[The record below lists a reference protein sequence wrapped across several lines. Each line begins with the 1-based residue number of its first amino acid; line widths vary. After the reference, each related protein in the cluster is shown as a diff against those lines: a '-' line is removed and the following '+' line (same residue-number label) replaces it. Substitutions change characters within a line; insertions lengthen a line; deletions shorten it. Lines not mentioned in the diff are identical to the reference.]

1 MNIAEWTLKNQVVN
15 WVLTLVLGIVGF
27 LVFTNLS
34 RLEDPEFTIK
44 EATIVTPY
52 PGASAAEVE
61 TEVTDL
67 MERAAQ
73 ELGQLDYVESRS
85 SRNLSIVKV
94 FIKDKY
100 DKHTLPQVWDELRR
114 KVNDYQSQLPPGA
127 GPSSV
132 NDDFGDV
139 YGIYYAMTGGGYS
152 YPELYRVAKF
162 LRRELLT
169 VQDVKRINFWGVP
182 KETVYIEMKREKMA
196 EFGVSPEEIYAAL
209 GAKNVASYTGYLSV
223 GAERIALNPTGEF
236 KSEQEFGELM
246 IKARGGGQQL
256 VFLRDVASIV
266 RGIEDPVSKVLRYD
280 GQPAIGFTI
289 STAQGGNV
297 VAMGKAVNRKLEQLW
312 PQVPAGITLN
322 VVSHQADAVTVA
334 IDGFLISLI
343 QAVAIVIVVL
353 IVFMGFRSAVIIGTV
368 LVITIMGTFIFMGL
382 LEVTLERISLGA
394 LIIALGMLVDNAI
407 VVTDGM
413 RVRMEQGDSALDA
426 SKAVVGQT
434 AMPLLG
440 ATAVAVAAFAAIG
453 LSQDKT
459 GEYTSSLFTV
469 ILVSL
474 SMSWFTAVT
483 TTPLLCKL
491 LLKTRAP
498 GDGIQADPYDSRF
511 YHKYRGFLAL
521 CIRYRVITIAVVIA
535 VFAAS
540 IYGFGQVKRSFFPDS
555 TRPQFYVDIWYPEG
569 TDIDETA
576 RRLSQV
582 EQQLQRYTGVTHLVT
597 QIGGGS
603 PRFLLTYSPEFN
615 YSSFARIMIDV
626 DDYRLIPTLMT
637 DIQADLEQRLPDATV
652 NTRAFILGP
661 ATGGKIQLRLIGPDG
676 GELRTMADT
685 AFAIIERDPATRGL
699 RSEWREQVKV
709 VRPIMAETQAIRAGI
724 ERPDISSAMLL
735 SSDGIQTGL
744 YRERDELFPVVARA
758 PLSERGDLDNLDQ
771 IPIWSPVAQ
780 RMLPLG
786 QVVTGFDTQFED
798 AHIWR
803 RNRVKTLR
811 LHWDNRNGLSS
822 ELLQRVKSKVEKA
835 LNVDVDAALSR
846 PPGSTAPQA
855 HTAETIPIAWSGMIP
870 IKDKPG
876 YFIGWGGENED
887 SVRSQSSIFA
897 SLPIFLGLMMFITL
911 ALFNSIGKTLVIWL
925 TVPLA
930 IIGVALGL
938 LTFSQPFGF
947 MAMLGFMSLSGMLIK
962 NAVVLVDQIT
972 IELADGKAPYQA
984 ILDSGV
990 SRLIPV
996 SMAALTT
1003 ILGLVPLL
1011 GDAFFVAMAVTI
1023 MFGLGVATVL
1033 TLVIV
1038 PVFYATIFNV
1048 KLEDPNG

>member
-15 WVLTLVLGIVGF
+15 WVLTLALGIIGF
-27 LVFTNLS
+27 LVFNNLS

-114 KVNDYQSQLPPGA
+114 KVNDYQNRLPPGA

-139 YGIYYAMTGGGYS
+139 YGIYYAMTGNGYS

-182 KETVYIEMKREKMA
+182 KEAIYVEMKREKMT
-196 EFGVSPEEIYAAL
+196 EFGVSPGDIYAAL
-209 GAKNVASYTGYLSV
+209 GAKNIASYTGYLTA

-236 KSEQEFGELM
+236 KSEQEFGNLM
-246 IKARGGGQQL
+246 IKARGDGRQL

-266 RGIEDPVSKVLRYD
+266 RGFEDPVSKVLRYD
-280 GQPAIGFTI
+280 GEPAIGFTI

-297 VAMGKAVNRKLEQLW
+297 VEMGQAVNNKLQQLW
-312 PQVPAGITLN
+312 PQVPAGIALN

-353 IVFMGFRSAVIIGTV
+353 VLFMGLRSAVIIGTV
-368 LVITIMGTFIFMGL
+368 LVITILGTFIFMGL

-413 RVRMEQGDSALDA
+413 RVRMEQGESALDA
-426 SKAVVGQT
+426 AKAVVGQT

-498 GDGIQADPYDSRF
+498 GDGEQADPYDSLF
-511 YHKYRGFLAL
+511 YRKYRGFLAL
-521 CIRYRVITIAVVIA
+521 CIRYRLITIAVVIA
-535 VFAAS
+535 VFVAS
-540 IYGFGQVKRSFFPDS
+540 VYGFGQVKRSFFPDS
-555 TRPQFYVDIWYPEG
+555 TRPQFYVDVWYPEG
-569 TDIDETA
+569 TDIDDTT
-576 RRLSQV
+576 RRLLQI
-582 EQQLQRYTGVTHLVT
+582 EQQLKQYPGVTHLVT

-615 YSSFARIMIDV
+615 YPSFARIMIDV
-626 DDYRLIPTLMT
+626 DDYRLIPALMT

-661 ATGGKIQLRLIGPDG
+661 ATGGKIQLRLVGPDG
-676 GELRTMADT
+676 QELRNMAET
-685 AFAIIERDPATRGL
+685 AFAIIEQDQATRGL

-709 VRPIMAETQAIRAGI
+709 VRPVMAETQAIRAGI
-724 ERPDISSAMLL
+724 ERPDISSALLL
-735 SSDGIQTGL
+735 SGDGIQTGL
-744 YRERDELFPVVARA
+744 YRERDELLPVVARS
-758 PLSERGDLDNLDQ
+758 PLSERGDLDKPRPNPDLE
-771 IPIWSPVAQ
+771 P
-780 RMLPLG
+780 
-786 QVVTGFDTQFED
+786 
-798 AHIWR
+798 R
-803 RNRVKTLR
+803 RPAN
-811 LHWDNRNGLSS
+811 D
-822 ELLQRVKSKVEKA
+822 
-835 LNVDVDAALSR
+835 
-846 PPGSTAPQA
+846 PPG
-855 HTAETIPIAWSGMIP
+855 
-870 IKDKPG
+870 PG
-876 YFIGWGGENED
+876 GD
-887 SVRSQSSIFA
+887 
-897 SLPIFLGLMMFITL
+897 
-911 ALFNSIGKTLVIWL
+911 
-925 TVPLA
+925 
-930 IIGVALGL
+930 
-938 LTFSQPFGF
+938 
-947 MAMLGFMSLSGMLIK
+947 
-962 NAVVLVDQIT
+962 
-972 IELADGKAPYQA
+972 
-984 ILDSGV
+984 
-990 SRLIPV
+990 RL
-996 SMAALTT
+996 
-1003 ILGLVPLL
+1003 
-1011 GDAFFVAMAVTI
+1011 
-1023 MFGLGVATVL
+1023 
-1033 TLVIV
+1033 
-1038 PVFYATIFNV
+1038 
-1048 KLEDPNG
+1048 